1 MGRTEVTMSGPR
13 VLVLGAGVAGLA
25 TAIALSRRG
34 IAVDVLERDRPRAP
48 SGRRAAGSWYR
59 DGVPHAGQGH
69 VFSPRCHRLLGE
81 ELPDV
86 LAQLVGHGARELRVG
101 RSAGRWDGPEAAET
115 GTALAVRRPV
125 FDWILR
131 RVAEREPA
139 LRVHNGVAATGLRTS
154 GGRLSGV
161 LVGDGVL
168 ATELAVDATGA
179 FGPVAGWLDDLGHRG
194 ECPWLVEPRPDPDAA
209 ARAAAAAGAVGA
221 DYFSRSYALHWP
233 DELPGELNLGL
244 AAGGD
249 FGGYSCRVVPADNN
263 TFTVMFT
270 VPAVSSSGS
279 GSGGRAVA
287 SGLAA
292 LATPDGFQLA
302 ASRIPLVAPWVDPVT
317 AEPLSGVTALRL
329 PPARR
334 GGAAD
339 VARLPGLVAVGDALH
354 TGDPVWCSGVAVA
367 LASGLACARAVHAAR
382 DGQTVDIAARVWS
395 EAADLAAYPACACAR
410 VPGPDAGELAGELAA
425 ELGGTVVGSFP
436 VPVG

>member
-1 MGRTEVTMSGPR
+1 MARAEVTMNAPK
-13 VLVLGAGVAGLA
+13 VLVLGAGVAGLT

-69 VFSPRCHRLLGE
+69 VFSPRCHRLLAE

-86 LAQLVGHGARELRVG
+86 LEQLVRHGARELAVG
-101 RSAGRWDGPEAAET
+101 RSAGRWDGPEAASA
-115 GTALAVRRPV
+115 GTALAVRRPM
-125 FDWILR
+125 FDWVLR
-131 RVAEREPA
+131 RIAEREPA
-139 LRVHNGVAATGLRTS
+139 LRVHSGVAATGLRTG

-161 LVGDGVL
+161 LVGGGVL

-179 FGPVAGWLDDLGHRG
+179 FGPVAGWLDDLGQR
-194 ECPWLVEPRPDPDAA
+194 PWSMEPRPDPDA
-209 ARAAAAAGAVGA
+209 RAAAA
-221 DYFSRSYALHWP
+221 DYFTRSYALHCP

-270 VPAVSSSGS
+270 VPAGPSGS
-279 GSGGRAVA
+279 DSGSDGTPVG

-302 ASRIPLVAPWVDPVT
+302 ASRIPQVAGWVDPAA

-329 PPARR
+329 PPVRR

-367 LASGLACARAVHAAR
+367 LASGLACARAVRAAE
-382 DGQTVDIAARVWS
+382 DGETVDIAARVWS

-410 VPGPDAGELAGELAA
+410 MPGPSAAELAGELAA
-425 ELGGTVVGSFP
+425 ALGGQFGGTVAGSFP

>member
-1 MGRTEVTMSGPR
+1 MSAPK
-13 VLVLGAGVAGLA
+13 VLVLGAGVAGLT
-25 TAIALSRRG
+25 TAIALGRRG

-69 VFSPRCHRLLGE
+69 VFSPRCHRVLAS

-86 LAQLVGHGARELRVG
+86 LRELVQHGARELAVG
-101 RSAGRWDGPEAAET
+101 RSAGRWDGPEADAS

-125 FDWILR
+125 FDWVLR
-131 RVAEREPA
+131 RVAEREPSV
-139 LRVHNGVAATGLRTS
+139 RVHSGVAATGLRTS

-161 LVGDGVL
+161 LVGGGVL
-168 ATELAVDATGA
+168 ETDLAVDATGA
-179 FGPVAGWLDDLGHRG
+179 FGPVSEWLDDLGHRG
-194 ECPWLVEPRPDPDAA
+194 ECPWLVEPRPDPDTP
-209 ARAAAAAGAVGA
+209 GPVGA
-221 DYFSRSYALHWP
+221 DYFTRSYALHWS

-249 FGGYSCRVVPADNN
+249 FGGYSCRVVPGDNN

-270 VPAVSSSGS
+270 VPVGPGSGSSGS
-279 GSGGRAVA
+279 ADAPVGA
-287 SGLAA
+287 GLAA

-302 ASRIPLVAPWVDPVT
+302 ASRIPLVAGWVDAMS
-317 AEPLSGVTALRL
+317 AEPLSGVTPLRL

-367 LASGLACARAVHAAR
+367 LTSGLACARAVRAVR
-382 DGQTVDIAARVWS
+382 DGETVDIAARVWS
-395 EAADLAAYPACACAR
+395 EAADLAEYPACACAR
-410 VPGPDAGELAGELAA
+410 VPGPSAAELAA
-425 ELGGTVVGSFP
+425 LLGGTVAGSFP

>member
-13 VLVLGAGVAGLA
+13 VLVLGAGVAGLT

-101 RSAGRWDGPEAAET
+101 RSAGRWDGPEAAEA
-115 GTALAVRRPV
+115 GTALAVRRPM

-168 ATELAVDATGA
+168 ATDFAVDATGA
-179 FGPVAGWLDDLGHRG
+179 FGPVAGWTTSATGASAPGSWSRDPTRTPPRG
-194 ECPWLVEPRPDPDAA
+194 QRPPP
-209 ARAAAAAGAVGA
+209 G
-221 DYFSRSYALHWP
+221 RSGP
-233 DELPGELNLGL
+233 TT
-244 AAGGD
+244 
-249 FGGYSCRVVPADNN
+249 S
-263 TFTVMFT
+263 
-270 VPAVSSSGS
+270 
-279 GSGGRAVA
+279 AVA
-287 SGLAA
+287 TRCTGRTSC
-292 LATPDGFQLA
+292 
-302 ASRIPLVAPWVDPVT
+302 
-317 AEPLSGVTALRL
+317 
-329 PPARR
+329 
-334 GGAAD
+334 
-339 VARLPGLVAVGDALH
+339 PG
-354 TGDPVWCSGVAVA
+354 S
-367 LASGLACARAVHAAR
+367 
-382 DGQTVDIAARVWS
+382 
-395 EAADLAAYPACACAR
+395 
-410 VPGPDAGELAGELAA
+410 
-425 ELGGTVVGSFP
+425 
-436 VPVG
+436 

>member
-1 MGRTEVTMSGPR
+1 MDRAEVTMSAQR

-25 TAIALSRRG
+25 TAIALGRRG
-34 IAVDVLERDRPRAP
+34 IAVDVLERDRPQAP

-69 VFSPRCHRLLGE
+69 VFSPRCHRLLVD

-86 LAQLVGHGARELRVG
+86 LGQLVGHGAREIPVG
-101 RSAGRWDGPEAAET
+101 RSAGRWDGPEADAA

-125 FDWILR
+125 FDWVLR

-139 LRVHNGVAATGLRTS
+139 LRVHSGLAATGLRTS

-161 LVGDGVL
+161 LVGGGVL
-168 ATELAVDATGA
+168 ATELAIDATGA

-194 ECPWLVEPRPDPDAA
+194 ECPWLVEPRPAPDTAA
-209 ARAAAAAGAVGA
+209 TAVAVGA
-221 DYFSRSYALHWP
+221 DYFTRTYALHWP
-233 DELPGELNLGL
+233 NELPGELNLGL

-270 VPAVSSSGS
+270 VPSSGGA
-279 GSGGRAVA
+279 GSGGAPVGA
-287 SGLAA
+287 PVGAGLAA

-302 ASRIPLVAPWVDPVT
+302 ASRIPLVAGWVDPVV
-317 AEPLSGVTALRL
+317 AEPLSGVTTLRL

-367 LASGLACARAVHAAR
+367 LASGLACARAVRAGR
-382 DGQTVDIAARVWS
+382 DGEAVDIAARVWS

-410 VPGPDAGELAGELAA
+410 VPGPSAAELAA
-425 ELGGTVVGSFP
+425 ALVVELGGAVAGSYPVSVG
-436 VPVG
+436 